1 MDETWRL
8 PATVIARLVATRQV
22 SARQIAADALT
33 RLAAVNPAINAVVV
47 EHPEETLAEAAE
59 IDRRI
64 AAGEAPG
71 PLAGVPVTIKEIT
84 DQKGHATTN
93 GLTLQKDLIAPQD
106 STVVA
111 NLRKAG
117 CVVLGRTNTPAFS
130 MRWFTRNQLRGA
142 TKNPHDP
149 AITPGGSSG
158 GAAAA
163 VAAGIG
169 ALAQGTDIAGSV
181 RFPAY
186 VCNLQGL
193 RPSLGRVAQAN
204 PTGLERGIGP
214 QLMSVAGPLARSL
227 DDLWAMHFA
236 LSAPDRRDPWWTP
249 MAHHGPAVP
258 KRVAFCPAP
267 EGLMVAPEVR
277 LALEGAARLLEAA
290 GYVVEEATPPSLRE
304 GVSINIGLWMA
315 DFRRLGE
322 ERFAAEGDPDALAVA
337 RHLMAS
343 ALDYPSL
350 EEALV
355 RRGSL
360 VRAWGA
366 FLEDWPLV
374 LMPISAEPPFPD
386 HLDVESQA
394 GWDRVFEAQLTQMG
408 LPPVGLPGLTVATG
422 RAGAPMGVQLVAE
435 RFRED
440 LLFEAGRIIEAAHPP
455 IAPVDPFA
463 KAGT

>member
-1 MDETWRL
+1 MDDIWKL

-22 SARQIAADALT
+22 SARDVAESALS
-33 RLAAVNPAINAVVV
+33 RLEAVNPAINAVVV
-47 EHPEETLAEAAE
+47 THAEETLEEAEG
-59 IDRRI
+59 IDRLI
-64 AAGEAPG
+64 TAGEAVG

-84 DQKGHATTN
+84 DQNGHATTN
-93 GLTLQKDLIAPQD
+93 GLRLQQDLIAAED

-117 CVVLGRTNTPAFS
+117 CVMLGRTNTPAFS

-142 TKNPHDP
+142 TLNPHDRT
-149 AITPGGSSG
+149 ITPGGSSG

-181 RFPAY
+181 RYPAC

-204 PTGLERGIGP
+204 PTGLSRGIGP

-227 DDLWAMHFA
+227 DDLEAMHLA
-236 LSAPDRRDPWWTP
+236 LSAPDRRDPWWTAMP
-249 MAHHGPAVP
+249 HRGPPVA

-267 EGLMVAPEVR
+267 EGLKVDPAVR
-277 LALEGAARLLEAA
+277 LALEDAARLLEGA
-290 GYVVEEATPPSLRE
+290 GYAVDEVEPPSMRE
-304 GVSINIGLWMA
+304 GVAINIGLWMA

-322 ERFAAEGDPDALAVA
+322 NRFADEGDPDALAVMH
-337 RHLMAS
+337 HLMES
-343 ALDYPSL
+343 AVEFPAL

-355 RRGSL
+355 RRGDL

-366 FLEDWPLV
+366 FTEEWPLLLCPV
-374 LMPISAEPPFPD
+374 SAEPAFPD
-386 HLDVESQA
+386 HLDVSGQA
-394 GWDRVFEAQLTQMG
+394 GWDRVFEAQLTMMG

-422 RAGAPMGVQLVAE
+422 RPGAPMGVQLVAD

-440 LLFEAGRIIEAAHPP
+440 LLFEAGRVIEAAHPP
-455 IAPVDPFA
+455 IAPVDPFPGA
-463 KAGT
+463 